1 MARARHIGVLTGGGD
16 CPGMNAALRAIVKAA
31 VHDHQMRVT
40 GFFDGFAGLV
50 EDRSRPLGFDDVS
63 GILIQGGTV
72 LGATNRLDPFR
83 WPVEA
88 IGRKTTVDRSHAA
101 LDTIARHHLDAL
113 VAVGGDGSLA
123 ITQKLAAKGVPVV
136 AVPKTID
143 NDIGGTDVS
152 IGFDSARAIATEA
165 VDRLHS
171 TAASHHR
178 VMIVEV
184 MGRRAGWIALEASL
198 AGGGDVTL
206 IPEIPFHYDA
216 ITRGVFER
224 TARGRRFSIVVVAE
238 GAQCPDGREVIRQVV
253 EGSPDPVRLGGIG
266 AVVAHEL
273 ERRLLFEVRCVVLGH
288 VQRGGPPTAF
298 DRILAARFG
307 VAAIE
312 AVADGAFG
320 SMVALR
326 GDRVERLPIA
336 EALARPKHVD
346 PHGDRVAA
354 ARSLGT
360 IFGDEKE

>member
-1 MARARHIGVLTGGGD
+1 MMRSRHIGVLTGGGD
-16 CPGMNAALRAIVKAA
+16 CPGMNAALRAIVKSA
-31 VHDHQMRVT
+31 VHGHQMRVT

-72 LGATNRLDPFR
+72 LGATNRLDPFH
-83 WPVEA
+83 WPVGA
-88 IGRKTTVDRSHAA
+88 AGRKTAVDRSRAV
-101 LDTIARHHLDAL
+101 LDTIGRHHLDAL

-123 ITQKLAAKGVPVV
+123 ITQKLAARGVPVV

-152 IGFDSARAIATEA
+152 VGFDSARAIATEA

-216 ITRGVFER
+216 IARGVFER

-266 AVVAHEL
+266 ALVAHEL

-320 SMVALR
+320 SMVGLR
-326 GDRVERLPIA
+326 GDRIERLPIA

-346 PHGDRVAA
+346 PYGDRVAA